1 MRILYMGQGGMDSEK
16 VETLHIVKK
25 PGGKKK
31 ELGNYLK
38 RFLPKKLKIFL
49 KVAFISFYRIP

>member
-1 MRILYMGQGGMDSEK
+1 MGQGGMDSEK

-38 RFLPKKLKIFL
+38 RFLPKKIKNISKGGIYFFL
-49 KVAFISFYRIP
+49 